1 MTRKLSILAT
11 ASLLAATLAQPLIAH
26 AADGTI
32 VHLRTSVQ
40 KELPNDEVNASLFI
54 QDQHAQASVLAD
66 KLNKLLNRAGSE
78 LKAFPAIK
86 QEQGQYQSWPVYDK
100 NGKIQSWSGRASIQ
114 LQSRDFTAMANAI
127 AQLQKY
133 LLLENIQFGVADET
147 RKAAETALIPL
158 AIADLKSQAQATAK
172 ALSRQQIDFQELTLG
187 DARPESPPIM
197 YRAKAAMAVGEAADV
212 ATPQW
217 QSGSSSISLTINGRV
232 LLH

>member
-1 MTRKLSILAT
+1 MTRKLTLISAVTLLT
-11 ASLLAATLAQPLIAH
+11 AILAQPLIAS
-26 AADGTI
+26 AAEGTI
-32 VHLRTSVQ
+32 VHLRASVQ

-54 QDQHAQASVLAD
+54 QDQHAQAGVLAD

-78 LKAFPAIK
+78 VKAYPAIK
-86 QEQGQYQSWPVYDK
+86 LEQGQYQSWPVYDK
-100 NGKIQSWSGRASIQ
+100 NGKIQSWNGRASIQ

-172 ALSRQQIDFQELTLG
+172 ALSRQQIDFQELTFG
-187 DARPESPPIM
+187 NAHPESPPIM
-197 YRAKAAMAVGEAADV
+197 YRAKATMTVSETADV
-212 ATPQW
+212 TTPQW
-217 QSGSSSISLTINGRV
+217 QSGSSSMSLTINGKV
-232 LLH
+232 LLR